1 MVTNKITRPQGAV
14 PWGTGSSSGVCCFAD
29 RSNRGSRLRGTPK
42 TKKKKIFL
50 RDLLDLSYHAGTCMT
65 EHYLRRES
73 VSLLSSNVQVPVLAY
88 YMRLSRNYQISAGP
102 KGKPVIYHIVCMY
115 VPKSYTCARAVPWF
129 PPLRPN
135 PAQVSPNVFDRFNPI
150 RYCTVQRRRVRL
162 PVGAWRRFVA
172 RRAFEMWRSKL
183 RNFGA
188 RGWTCWAISLFPFNC
203 NSSLTVFCG
212 VFDTYITMT

>member
-1 MVTNKITRPQGAV
+1 MACGDEQNN
-14 PWGTGSSSGVCCFAD
+14 SSSRRCALGDGVVI
-29 RSNRGSRLRGTPK
+29 RGVLFCGSIQQRQPPPGHAK
-42 TKKKKIFL
+42 NQKKKIFL

-135 PAQVSPNVFDRFNPI
+135 PAHGQPE
-150 RYCTVQRRRVRL
+150 RVRRSEE
-162 PVGAWRRFVA
+162 RR
-172 RRAFEMWRSKL
+172 
-183 RNFGA
+183 
-188 RGWTCWAISLFPFNC
+188 
-203 NSSLTVFCG
+203 
-212 VFDTYITMT
+212 

>member
-29 RSNRGSRLRGTPK
+29 RSNRDSRLRGTPK

-88 YMRLSRNYQISAGP
+88 YTRLSRNYQISAGP

-135 PAQVSPNVFDRFNPI
+135 PAHGQPERVRPLQSNTVL
-150 RYCTVQRRRVRL
+150 YCTKAARPITRGRLASFCRAARVRD
-162 PVGAWRRFVA
+162 V
-172 RRAFEMWRSKL
+172 AFETSKF
-183 RNFGA
+183 RGA
-188 RGWTCWAISLFPFNC
+188 GMDVLGHQFVSLQLQFLAYGLLWC
-203 NSSLTVFCG
+203 
-212 VFDTYITMT
+212 I